1 MPLLFLCARH
11 ARRVNSQVAEVDDVG
26 AAGFKSK
33 TRKRTAPRV
42 SWIAQL
48 AKEHGL
54 EHLCF
59 SENKAAG
66 SSVEKRTPAGQAA
79 CVCIVK
85 VQPGQLGE
93 DLLTLWDQ
101 EEQYLLD
108 FLFEGSLRRAFS
120 LSVVK
125 LVRFES
131 PYWSQCPIRFRSDLW
146 LPDSCKWSPIQCR
159 RMACRQH

>member
-11 ARRVNSQVAEVDDVG
+11 ARRVNSEVAEVEDVG

-59 SENKAAG
+59 SQ
-66 SSVEKRTPAGQAA
+66 SSG
-79 CVCIVK
+79 
-85 VQPGQLGE
+85 
-93 DLLTLWDQ
+93 
-101 EEQYLLD
+101 
-108 FLFEGSLRRAFS
+108 
-120 LSVVK
+120 
-125 LVRFES
+125 
-131 PYWSQCPIRFRSDLW
+131 
-146 LPDSCKWSPIQCR
+146 
-159 RMACRQH
+159 

>member
-1 MPLLFLCARH
+1 M
-11 ARRVNSQVAEVDDVG
+11 NSEVAEVEDVV

-85 VQPGQLGE
+85 VQ
-93 DLLTLWDQ
+93 WD
-101 EEQYLLD
+101 
-108 FLFEGSLRRAFS
+108 S
-120 LSVVK
+120 
-125 LVRFES
+125 LVRT
-131 PYWSQCPIRFRSDLW
+131 C
-146 LPDSCKWSPIQCR
+146 
-159 RMACRQH
+159 